1 MQSSSKDDIASY
13 TLESWFQ
20 FAQKFWEFT
29 DGYVG
34 LTEYST
40 LEERKEDILLF
51 EFTKK
56 LIADNFEDPQMVK
69 KHEEMINEGVTK
81 VLDQHGGFDQT
92 NINVIKTK
100 IDNVLHPRIQE
111 VDMRI

>member
-1 MQSSSKDDIASY
+1 MQYSSKEDTASY

-34 LTEYST
+34 LTEYSN
-40 LEERKEDILLF
+40 LEERNEDILLF

-56 LIADNFEDPQMVK
+56 LIAENFEDPIM
-69 KHEEMINEGVTK
+69 M
-81 VLDQHGGFDQT
+81 
-92 NINVIKTK
+92 
-100 IDNVLHPRIQE
+100 
-111 VDMRI
+111 